1 MIDGYIRWCETNR
14 WVHRYPGK
22 QVWKYTRRLPK
33 LTSCGC
39 VEKQVI
45 FILSFPATSKN
56 TQLSSILLSE
66 KRLILGSV
74 FFAACAA
81 LLYIRSKGHCECDR
95 KLSAEKTNLIAVRL
109 NLLNIVWL
117 YSLLHVAILRTP
129 SQTGVASRI
138 GGSRDLS
145 PQGQQHVLLWTHQ
158 TTLASHQHHRHYT
171 AEGLTS
177 CVEFPAMTVT
187 PKTSSG
193 RQSCSCRSSPWQI
206 SSSRL
211 DPQRT
216 GRPCQAGSAWQDFH
230 HLRTHWGDHLDS
242 STPAEAFY
250 RCQQRFA
257 VSVGEYVS
265 KFRLLWATST
275 PASSQRSCCVTPSQ
289 VACISSLSNDTPRG
303 TSERMQ
309 IRPSL
314 MWRGKLYAGWG
325 KTAALK
331 PPLSR

>member
-1 MIDGYIRWCETNR
+1 MFSLR
-14 WVHRYPGK
+14 
-22 QVWKYTRRLPK
+22 
-33 LTSCGC
+33 
-39 VEKQVI
+39 
-45 FILSFPATSKN
+45 PAP
-56 TQLSSILLSE
+56 Q
-66 KRLILGSV
+66 
-74 FFAACAA
+74 
-81 LLYIRSKGHCECDR
+81 LYIRSKGHCECDK

-129 SQTGVASRI
+129 SQTGAASRI
-138 GGSRDLS
+138 GGARDLS
-145 PQGQQHVLLWTHQ
+145 PQGQRHVLLWTHQTTLASHQHHRHYTARDLSPQGQLHVLLWTHQ

-211 DPQRT
+211 NPQRT

-257 VSVGEYVS
+257 VSVWNTSPTFAFCGQ
-265 KFRLLWATST
+265 RLHRHLLRGHAAWHLHRW
-275 PASSQRSCCVTPSQ
+275 PASRLSQTRHQEVYQKECKSDLRWCDEESSTLDEGRQLPWNHHWADSSSPSWRSAAASAADQLRSHAQTTQRPWS
-289 VACISSLSNDTPRG
+289 T
-303 TSERMQ
+303 
-309 IRPSL
+309 IRQ
-314 MWRGKLYAGWG
+314 KAY
-325 KTAALK
+325 KQ
-331 PPLSR
+331 